1 MGSHVVGPSGQAKGK
16 SLKFKVYSERAQG
29 RSYAAVV
36 DGNCNKDSYDLSI
49 KRETVDKNANWLS
62 NNMVGIVKWERI
74 IPSIPSICDA
84 YGIRGIKIVRLGGLK
99 VLLSFPNLEHNIS
112 ILRAFKF
119 DFDQVFS

>member
-1 MGSHVVGPSGQAKGK
+1 M
-16 SLKFKVYSERAQG
+16 
-29 RSYAAVV
+29 V